1 MTTRTRPIRR
11 PLRAE
16 PPTLLE
22 PPSPRAVPVRRG
34 GGRKPPAKRAKARSK
49 RQGPSFGWRAARWAG
64 KWALVLGIWVTVG
77 MAATV
82 AWFAYDLPDIDRIAV
97 QERRPAL
104 GVLAADGSALARYGD
119 LTGDAVQV
127 RDLPP
132 HLIQA
137 VLAIE
142 DRRFYDHFGLDPVGI
157 LRAVFVN
164 LQAGRMVQGGST
176 ITQQLAKNLFLT
188 PERTLRRK
196 VQEALLALWLEANYD
211 KDDLL
216 SAYLNRVYLG
226 AGTYG
231 VDAAA
236 RTYFGVPAE
245 NVTLRQSAIL
255 AGLLRAPSRYSPA
268 NAPEL
273 AERRADTV
281 LAAMVDAGY
290 IAQSQADSAEDLPP
304 LPRRRPTTGQ
314 GGRYFADWVAD
325 QVPDFV
331 GYDPIDRTVLST
343 LDPVLQRRVEAIVAR
358 HLAEDGTAA
367 GAGQAAVVLM
377 RPDGAVVAM
386 VGGRSYAGSQYN
398 RATQAQRQPG
408 SAFKPIAY
416 LAALEAG
423 LTPSSVV
430 RDEPI
435 RVGDW
440 RPNNFNGRYFG
451 PVTAT
456 EALARSAN
464 AAAVRVLDYAG
475 VDRTLALARRLG
487 LNGRLP
493 RDLSLALGTG
503 EVTLLE
509 LTAAYAAI
517 VNRGRAVWPYGV
529 EAIIAR
535 DGEVLYRR
543 QGSGAGTATSAEH
556 AAALTAMMT
565 AVMDPSQGGTGRAA
579 GLDRPAAGKSGTSQ
593 AHRDAW
599 FVGFTADYVAG
610 VWVGNDD
617 GTPMNGVTG
626 GGLPARIW
634 RDVMTDAHRGLPIRP
649 LPAARAG
656 LDTPSALNLTS
667 AADAA
672 PRADEPPEPALDREG
687 FTTLLERMGGTQR

>member
-1 MTTRTRPIRR
+1 MATRTKPIRR
-11 PLRAE
+11 PLRAD
-16 PPTLLE
+16 PPPLLE
-22 PPSPRAVPVRRG
+22 PPSPRAVPVRR
-34 GGRKPPAKRAKARSK
+34 RARPKPPAKGTNGRFKG
-49 RQGPSFGWRAARWAG
+49 QGPRFGWRAARWAG

-104 GVLAADGSALARYGD
+104 AVVAADGSALARYGD
-119 LTGDAVQV
+119 LTGDAVDV

-142 DRRFYDHFGLDPVGI
+142 DRRFYDHFGLDPIGI

-236 RTYFGVPAE
+236 RTYFGVTAE
-245 NVTLRQSAIL
+245 HVTLRQSAIL

-290 IAQSQADSAEDLPP
+290 IAQAQADAAEDLPP

-314 GGRYFADWVAD
+314 GGRYFADWVTD

-343 LDPVLQRRVEAIVAR
+343 LDPVRQRRVEAIVAR
-358 HLAEDGTAA
+358 HLAEDGAAA

-423 LTPSSVV
+423 LTPHSVV

-517 VNRGRAVWPYGV
+517 ANRGRAVWPYGV

-565 AVMDPSQGGTGRAA
+565 AVMDPAQGGTGRAA
-579 GLDRPAAGKSGTSQ
+579 ALDRPAAGKSGTSQ

-599 FVGFTADYVAG
+599 FVGFTTDYVAG

-634 RDVMTDAHRGLPIRP
+634 RDVMTDAHRGLPVRP
-649 LPAARAG
+649 LPAARVG
-656 LDTPSALNLTS
+656 TGTPPALNLTP
-667 AADAA
+667 ATDAA
-672 PRADEPPEPALDREG
+672 PPTEAAPESALDREG
-687 FTTLLERMGGTQR
+687 FSTLLERMGGPQQ